1 MQKQKP
7 DIMKR
12 VIATVAIA
20 LACALSGLPLSA
32 QSKLDKLV
40 GRWLMTTDVNGQTM
54 EFTFKVEKV
63 DGGVFATV
71 DMPDAPPQKLE
82 IKEADG
88 KLSSVVDIPEY
99 GAYADLSYVI
109 VDDDNVRVT
118 IDAGGFV
125 MESPLT
131 RIKE

>member
-1 MQKQKP
+1 
-7 DIMKR
+7 MKR
-12 VIATVAIA
+12 LIATVVIV
-20 LACALSGLPLSA
+20 LACGLAGLPLSA

-40 GRWLMTTDVNGQTM
+40 GKWLMTTDMNGQTT
-54 EFTFKVEKV
+54 EFTFKVDKV
-63 DGGVFATV
+63 DGGFFATV

-88 KLSSVVDIPEY
+88 KLSSVLDIPEY
-99 GAYADLSYVI
+99 GVYADITYVV

-118 IDAGGFV
+118 VDAGGFV
-125 MESPLT
+125 MENPVT

>member
-1 MQKQKP
+1 
-7 DIMKR
+7 MKR
-12 VIATVAIA
+12 LVATVVIV
-20 LACALSGLPLSA
+20 LACALSGMPLSA
-32 QSKLDKLV
+32 QSKLDKIV
-40 GRWLMTTDVNGQTM
+40 GKWLMTTDMNGQTM
-54 EFTFKVEKV
+54 EFTFKVEKA

-99 GAYADLSYVI
+99 GVYADVTYVI
-109 VDDDNVRVT
+109 VDDDNVRIT

-125 MESPLT
+125 MENPLT